1 MQLKKISKNKRGAM
15 ELSMT
20 TIVILV
26 LSMSMLILGL
36 VLIRAIFSGAKY
48 NVDQMNQKVEDE
60 IGKLFVEDKKMVIYL
75 ADNLAKINQGQ
86 DWGVGFGV
94 KNQVRDVQDG
104 SKFKY
109 EVSMAENSCKIKEKE
124 AMSWIKLGKEG
135 SITLAPG
142 QTKIWLIRFEI
153 PETAPLCL
161 IRYNVEIKA
170 DNIDATTDQKFYSS
184 ESFDVSIE
192 A

>member
-1 MQLKKISKNKRGAM
+1 MTKNKKAAL

-20 TIVILV
+20 TIVVLV
-26 LSMSMLILGL
+26 LAMSMLILGL
-36 VLIRAIFSGAKY
+36 VLVKTIFSGAKY
-48 NVDQMNQKVEDE
+48 NVEQMNQKVEDE
-60 IGKLFVEDKKMVIYL
+60 IGKLFTEDKKIVVYL
-75 ADNLAKINQGQ
+75 ANNLAEITQG
-86 DWGVGFGV
+86 DNWGVAFGI
-94 KNQVRDVQDG
+94 KNQVRNVQEG

-109 EVSMAENSCKIKEKE
+109 TIEFDSSSKIGTSNRDCVKESE
-124 AMSWIKLGKEG
+124 AMSWIRLGKEG

-142 QTKIWLIRFEI
+142 QDKVWLVRFEI

-161 IRYNVEIKA
+161 IRYNIEIKA
-170 DNIDATTDQKFYSS
+170 DGTFYTS